1 MNARQ
6 WARLFR
12 NMWRQSPRMAV
23 RVLVRHVVIRLRGD
37 GLVKVP
43 TPLQEMVRTAPNG
56 DTLLVEQS
64 YRSGSADGPLIVK
77 YRRVY
82 RTLN

>member
-6 WARLFR
+6 WFRLFR

-37 GLVKVP
+37 ELIKVP
-43 TPLQEMVRTAPNG
+43 TPLQHMVIRTAPNG
-56 DTLLVEQS
+56 DELHVKQC
-64 YRSGSADGPLIVK
+64 YRHGGTGPLIVLYDRK
-77 YRRVY
+77 
-82 RTLN
+82 